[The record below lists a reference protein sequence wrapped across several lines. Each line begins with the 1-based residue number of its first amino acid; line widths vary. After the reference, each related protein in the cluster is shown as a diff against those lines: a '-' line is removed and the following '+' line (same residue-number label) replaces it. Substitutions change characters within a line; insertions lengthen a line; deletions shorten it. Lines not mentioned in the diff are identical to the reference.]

1 MYESNFLSSSK
12 IMIFLYIK
20 QQGRRYS
27 YNSTLTKL
35 TVLYKLNIA
44 GQRITYSNCQS
55 KLLSFI
61 SVLAG
66 LMSFGLLH
74 GVNPSHGWPIAI
86 LYSMRSK
93 KPFLSGIIS
102 SSIIAGAHF
111 ISSIVVVVAYMLLTT
126 LIEIPQLYLRYGA
139 AIGLGILAYIF
150 WKEKGEDFIQTQHGH
165 IHNYDYGNAGSVYQS
180 NHEHTHWHKSIGY
193 HSHIHIHQ
201 KRQSP
206 SLKSITSFAFILGF
220 AHEEEFVILA
230 VAAGAGYDPVIWM
243 VAYASSVAIALIGIT
258 LLSLKLYKYFQ
269 DKIMYYSKYLPK
281 VTAIL
286 IAFMAVGFATGLF

>member
-1 MYESNFLSSSK
+1 
-12 IMIFLYIK
+12 
-20 QQGRRYS
+20 
-27 YNSTLTKL
+27 
-35 TVLYKLNIA
+35 
-44 GQRITYSNCQS
+44 
-55 KLLSFI
+55 LSFNT
-61 SVLAG
+61 VLAG
-66 LMSFGLLH
+66 IITFGLLH

-111 ISSIVVVVAYMLLTT
+111 VSSIVVVVAYMLLTT

-150 WKEKGEDFIQTQHGH
+150 WKEKEDFVQTQHEH
-165 IHNYDYGNAGSVYQS
+165 LHNDGGSGVYQT
-180 NHEHTHWHKSIGY
+180 NHEHTHWHKDIGY

-201 KRQSP
+201 IRQSP

-230 VAAGAGYDPVIWM
+230 VAAGGGVDPVMLMI
-243 VAYASSVAIALIGIT
+243 AYAVSVAVALIGIT
-258 LLSLKLYKYFQ
+258 LASLKVYRRFQYK
-269 DKIMYYSKYLPK
+269 IIYYSKYLPK
-281 VTAIL
+281 FTAIL
-286 IAFMAVGFATGLF
+286 IALMAVGFATGLF

>member
-1 MYESNFLSSSK
+1 
-12 IMIFLYIK
+12 
-20 QQGRRYS
+20 
-27 YNSTLTKL
+27 
-35 TVLYKLNIA
+35 
-44 GQRITYSNCQS
+44 
-55 KLLSFI
+55 LSFI
-61 SVLAG
+61 TVLAG
-66 LMSFGLLH
+66 IIAFGLLH

-111 ISSIVVVVAYMLLTT
+111 VSSIVVVVAYMFLTT

-150 WKEKGEDFIQTQHGH
+150 WEEKGEDFVQTQHEH
-165 IHNYDYGNAGSVYQS
+165 LHNDGGSGVYQT
-180 NHEHTHWHKSIGY
+180 NHEHTHWHKDIGY

-201 KRQSP
+201 IRQSP

-230 VAAGAGYDPVIWM
+230 VAAGGGVDPVMLMI
-243 VAYASSVAIALIGIT
+243 AYAVSVAVALIGIT
-258 LLSLKLYKYFQ
+258 LISLKVYIHFQ
-269 DKIMYYSKYLPK
+269 HKIIYYSKYLPK

-286 IAFMAVGFATGLF
+286 IALMAVGFATGLF

>member
-1 MYESNFLSSSK
+1 MRAIFVVFKDNDLLVYK
-12 IMIFLYIK
+12 IARKKIH
-20 QQGRRYS
+20 S
-27 YNSTLTKL
+27 YNSTFTKL

-66 LMSFGLLH
+66 LMSFGILH

-126 LIEIPQLYLRYGA
+126 LIEIPQLYLRYGS

-150 WKEKGEDFIQTQHGH
+150 WKEKGEDFVQTQHGH

-258 LLSLKLYKYFQ
+258 LLSLKVYKHFQ

>member
-1 MYESNFLSSSK
+1 MSSSK
-12 IMIFLYIK
+12 DNDLLVYKIARKKIFLQLYFC
-20 QQGRRYS
+20 QA
-27 YNSTLTKL
+27 YNIFTN
-35 TVLYKLNIA
+35 LNIV

-55 KLLSFI
+55 TLLSFI

-74 GVNPSHGWPIAI
+74 GVNPSHGWPIAT

-126 LIEIPQLYLRYGA
+126 LIEIPQFYLRYGA
-139 AIGLGILAYIF
+139 AIGLGILAYMF
-150 WKEKGEDFIQTQHGH
+150 WKEKGEDFVQTQHGH
-165 IHNYDYGNAGSVYQS
+165 IHNYDYGNANSVYQS

-230 VAAGAGYDPVIWM
+230 VVAAAGYDPVIWM
-243 VAYASSVAIALIGIT
+243 VAYAGSVAIALIGIT
-258 LLSLKLYKYFQ
+258 LLSLKVYKYFQ